1 MIIDLHFPPT
11 SSTPIM
17 HLAVFMP
24 KEPNAMIHR
33 KNTHI
38 GYDVENEAPNPP
50 TFVIYVKIPNYYIS
64 CTIINHNILIY
75 LQHLWE
81 LYIPMR
87 IDRKMNIA
95 FFLP

>member
-50 TFVIYVKIPNYYIS
+50 TIVIYVKIL
-64 CTIINHNILIY
+64 NI
-75 LQHLWE
+75 
-81 LYIPMR
+81 
-87 IDRKMNIA
+87 
-95 FFLP
+95 

>member
-50 TFVIYVKIPNYYIS
+50 TFEIYVKNEYFSSYRS
-64 CTIINHNILIY
+64 
-75 LQHLWE
+75 
-81 LYIPMR
+81 
-87 IDRKMNIA
+87 
-95 FFLP
+95 